1 MKKNYGSFD
10 KIINNNLYFRQ
21 LQIRIFSK
29 SDSFRNFPSEKYS
42 EKNRTTLVAR
52 DLYYGKTNQK
62 KTRHL
67 PRKQDIF

>member
-29 SDSFRNFPSEKYS
+29 FDSFRNLLSEKYS
-42 EKNRTTLVAR
+42 EKNKAPS
-52 DLYYGKTNQK
+52 K

-67 PRKQDIF
+67 LRTRGKNS